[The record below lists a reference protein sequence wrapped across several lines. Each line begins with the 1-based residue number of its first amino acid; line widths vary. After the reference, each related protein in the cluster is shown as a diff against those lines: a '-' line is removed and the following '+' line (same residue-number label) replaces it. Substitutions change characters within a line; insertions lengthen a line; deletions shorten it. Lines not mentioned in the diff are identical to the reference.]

1 VWNSK
6 SALLLA
12 AVAACLAP
20 ACGDSSGDA
29 DAAPVPDTGTPDA
42 AVSDTADAAVPDTAD
57 AAVPDTADAAVPDTA
72 DAAVPDT
79 GTPDAAT
86 GRPIVAGERVGAV
99 ALGMTWA
106 EVRAALGAPMV
117 PPIVLTRV
125 GYVMWP
131 QLGVEALFTSPLE
144 MALADDAIVIGV
156 AATAP
161 ADFAG
166 AARPGLTRAAVEAAL
181 GAPAESYGGRAYYA
195 AGLAVEYT
203 AEVASKVAVVA
214 SYALAPTPPP
224 MTPAPPRA
232 EVERQL
238 AGRRQPAHRRGVI
251 IGDRTIPVIDMH
263 LHAGEYGAMSA
274 SGKAFVTA
282 GLPPFLLPY
291 APALLD
297 RLSDPYAPHI
307 GIAAQTA
314 LAEVGNAVLYAVYT
328 PGTTGYFTNE
338 QLAAALLDARNVATG
353 GGPWAWGLASLDFD
367 GWTDDLAGERLAALR
382 SYLATYPELFVGIK
396 LAHAHQGVR
405 FDDAEYQGVYQV
417 AADTGAPVL
426 LHTGLS
432 PFPGTRDDPAYYDPQ
447 NLEAIVTTF
456 DGTQGAGRVDFVLSH
471 VGQGDARAVA
481 HALDLAAAHDNVWLE
496 LSALGRPLLVDADG
510 APTSGGDPQYPAVL
524 AAIRDRGLIGRA
536 LFASDGPQFSG
547 AVRTYL
553 GRIVQGMQDAGYSV
567 DEIEQVLS
575 GNFRRLFLREGV
587 GRR

>member
-1 VWNSK
+1 VRNSK
-6 SALLLA
+6 SAVLLV
-12 AVAACLAP
+12 VAACLAP
-20 ACGDSSGDA
+20 GCGDGAGAGA
-29 DAAPVPDTGTPDA
+29 DAG
-42 AVSDTADAAVPDTAD
+42 
-57 AAVPDTADAAVPDTA
+57 
-72 DAAVPDT
+72 AVPDT
-79 GTPDAAT
+79 GVADAAPPDAAVPHTQPDAAVPHTQPDAAT
-86 GRPIVAGERVGAV
+86 GRPIVAGERVGAI

-166 AARPGLTRAAVEAAL
+166 AVRPGLARAAIEAAV
-181 GAPAESYGGRAYYA
+181 GAPSESYGGRDYYA
-195 AGLAVEYT
+195 AGLAVEYS

-214 SYALAPTPPP
+214 PYTLAPAPPP
-224 MTPAPPRA
+224 MTPAPPRT
-232 EVERQL
+232 EIERQV
-238 AGRRQPAHRRGVI
+238 APAARPRRHGVV
-251 IGDRTIPVIDMH
+251 IGDRTVPVIDMH
-263 LHAGEYGAMSA
+263 LHAGDYGAMSA

-297 RLSDPYAPHI
+297 RLSEPYAPHV

-338 QLAAALLDARNVATG
+338 QLAAALLDPRNVAAG
-353 GGPWAWGLASLDFD
+353 GGPWAWGFASIDFD
-367 GWTDDLAGERLAALR
+367 GWTEDLAGDRLAALR

-417 AADTGAPVL
+417 AADTGVPVL

-432 PFPGTRDDPAYYDPQ
+432 PFPGTRDDPAYYDPR

-481 HALDLAAAHDNVWLE
+481 HALDLAEAHDNVWLE

-510 APTSGGDPQYPAVL
+510 APATGSEPQYPAVL
-524 AAIRDRGLIGRA
+524 AAIRARGLVGRT

-575 GNFRRLFLREGV
+575 GNFRRRFLRAPAL
-587 GRR
+587 RR